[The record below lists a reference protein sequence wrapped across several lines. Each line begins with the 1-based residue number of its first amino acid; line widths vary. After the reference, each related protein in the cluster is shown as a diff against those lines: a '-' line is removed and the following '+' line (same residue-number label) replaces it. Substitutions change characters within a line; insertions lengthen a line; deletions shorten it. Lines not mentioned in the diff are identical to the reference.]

1 MKNKIAYLFSSET
14 LARRFPFYYGWVMM
28 PVVVI
33 AQSLTGVGQTYGVSV
48 FNPSFQSSLDISLS
62 QLTGAYMIGT
72 LLAAVPQS
80 YIGSLMDRF
89 GIRRVMTVVVVGLG
103 LACIFISRVNTLGTL
118 LVGFFLLRMLGQGSL
133 SLLSG
138 NIPPMWF
145 KDKLGLV
152 TGFVNGG
159 VSLSQAVVPPL
170 FLALIQARGWRWTYA
185 ALGVG
190 VWVIM
195 LPILGV
201 LFRNHPKDV
210 GQKLDGENSA
220 GIVQPDKP
228 VSAVISMDPRQAR
241 RTPAYWIALLNTS
254 LWAMVVTAVFFNI
267 LPILTNQG
275 VSDSAAAATFTTYA
289 VASLLSQLLV
299 GLLADRLPLQYLL
312 VFCMFSLMGAV
323 AVLSIAV
330 SPILA
335 QIYALLIGISAGGI
349 SVLGGTLW
357 ARYFGP
363 EHLGKLRGG
372 VITAMVAGSSVG
384 PFITGVIFD
393 FSGSYQISLW
403 LFGLLLLPAAV
414 ASFWAHNPLKAA
426 HED

>member
-103 LACIFISRVNTLGTL
+103 LACIFISRVNSLAAL
-118 LVGFFLLRMLGQGSL
+118 LIGFFLLRMLGQGSL

-145 KDKLGLV
+145 REKLGMV

-170 FLALIQARGWRWTYA
+170 FLAMIQARGWRWTYA

-190 VWVIM
+190 VWAIM

-201 LFRNHPKDV
+201 LFRNRPDDV
-210 GQKLDGENSA
+210 GQQVDGEKSA
-220 GIVQPDKP
+220 GEVRLEKP
-228 VSAVISMDPRQAR
+228 VNENRSMDPGQAR

-254 LWAMVVTAVFFNI
+254 LWAMIVTAVFFNI
-267 LPILTNQG
+267 LPILTSQG

-289 VASLLSQLLV
+289 AASLVSQLLA
-299 GLLADRLPLQYLL
+299 GLLADRLPLQFLL
-312 VFCMFSLMGAV
+312 VFCMASLMSSVG
-323 AVLSIAV
+323 VLSIAV
-330 SPILA
+330 SPLLA
-335 QIYALLIGISAGGI
+335 QTYALLIGISAGGI

-357 ARYFGP
+357 ARYYGP
-363 EHLGKLRGG
+363 QHLGKLRGG

-393 FSGSYQISLW
+393 LTGSYQYSIW
-403 LFGLLLLPAAV
+403 LFGFLLLPAAV
-414 ASFWAHNPLKAA
+414 ASFWARNPLKAGY
-426 HED
+426 EG